1 MFDSMYNYKNY
12 LKTNT
17 FDANQYT
24 PAFMPTPSCFGY
36 APFGAEAQVNVAFI
50 LSLVY
55 VVCYVIME
63 PLAGSIGAAL
73 VTAIYLYSGHLVCS
87 DLGIIDN

>member
-1 MFDSMYNYKNY
+1 
-12 LKTNT
+12 
-17 FDANQYT
+17 
-24 PAFMPTPSCFGY
+24 MPTPSCFGY
-36 APFGAEAQVNVAFI
+36 VPFGAEAQVNVAFI

-73 VTAIYLYSGHLVCS
+73 VTSIYLYSGHLVRVDPTPGS
-87 DLGIIDN
+87 NPTKVVFFAYT

>member
-1 MFDSMYNYKNY
+1 
-12 LKTNT
+12 
-17 FDANQYT
+17 
-24 PAFMPTPSCFGY
+24 MPTPSCFGY
-36 APFGAEAQVNVAFI
+36 VLFGAEAQVNVALI

-73 VTAIYLYSGHLVCS
+73 ITSIYLYSGHLVRF
-87 DLGIIDN
+87 DPTPKGKPTKLFFFTNA